1 MTRFFWLRH
10 GPTHQRA
17 FTGWRDVPADLSD
30 TALVARVAAQ
40 LPPDALVVSSDLIR
54 ARATA
59 DALAGN
65 RHRLPDMP
73 ALREFDFGAWDGLL
87 WDQVAARDPALS
99 RAYWETPGDI
109 APPGGESWNAA
120 SARIEAAVQHLAA
133 THPGRALIVV
143 AHFGAILTQVARA
156 LDQPP
161 ATALAQRIEPL
172 SLTEIAFTP
181 EGRRLERVN
190 HLPLHLF
197 PNIPG

>member
-30 TALVARVAAQ
+30 TALVAGVAAL

-65 RHRLPDMP
+65 RPRLPDMP
-73 ALREFDFGAWDGLL
+73 ALREFDFGAWDGLM
-87 WDQVAARDPALS
+87 WDEVAARDPTLS
-99 RAYWETPGDI
+99 RSYWETPGDI
-109 APPGGESWNAA
+109 APLGGESWNAA

-133 THPGRALIVV
+133 THPGRALVVV
-143 AHFGAILTQVARA
+143 AHFGTILTQVARTFG
-156 LDQPP
+156 QTPT
-161 ATALAQRIEPL
+161 TALAQRIEPL
-172 SLTEIAFTP
+172 SLTEITVSP
-181 EGRRLERVN
+181 QGRKLGRVN

>member
-30 TALVARVAAQ
+30 TAHIARVAAR
-40 LPPDALVVSSDLIR
+40 LPPDALVVSSDLTR
-54 ARATA
+54 ARTTA
-59 DALAGN
+59 DALAGP
-65 RHRLPDMP
+65 RPRLPDMP

-87 WDQVAARDPALS
+87 WDQVAARDPDLS

-120 SARIEAAVQHLAA
+120 SARIETAVQHLAA
-133 THPGRALIVV
+133 AYPGRAVIVV
-143 AHFGAILTQVARA
+143 AHFGPILTQVARA

-161 ATALAQRIEPL
+161 ATALAQRIDPL
-172 SLTEIAFTP
+172 SLTEIAFTAQ
-181 EGRRLERVN
+181 GRQLLRVN
-190 HLPLHLF
+190 QLPSA
-197 PNIPG
+197 